1 MDRFRL
7 VEDLARDEPE
17 AIIRTL
23 AMMAYNPAIAR
34 VLERNGVRKFE
45 SLMVEIV
52 PGLSGITTQAE
63 FDDFHLET
71 CLRIIGTFKT
81 NKNEG
86 LSWGQAQ
93 KPLNVFLKVYVAWAR
108 LPEVTVAERLDRF
121 LHVPLDSV
129 LMSFIKKEFPHEYR
143 QHIVDACA
151 ELFGEMAS
159 QYPSL
164 STDRI
169 GRLVD
174 SVELASMRPELYVAW
189 QALLRSIHP
198 DRPILL
204 DTIWATQRNLAAGA

>member
-1 MDRFRL
+1 M
-7 VEDLARDEPE
+7 VEDLVRDEPE

-52 PGLSGITTQAE
+52 PGLSGIATQAG

-71 CLRIIGTFKT
+71 CARIIATFKT
-81 NKNEG
+81 NKNER

-121 LHVPLDSV
+121 LQLDSV
-129 LMSFIKKEFPHEYR
+129 LMGFIKKEFPHEYR

-159 QYPSL
+159 QHPNL
-164 STDRI
+164 STDSI
-169 GRLVD
+169 GRLVE

-189 QALLRSIHP
+189 QALMRSIHP